1 VTPTKIAVCIKQV
14 LDRDAPLIIDAAGR
28 RVRESDLPR
37 AMSEADRSALELGL
51 SLKEA
56 TNGELVVVSLGEAG
70 AVQVIRD
77 ALARGADRGILLQRE
92 GDALEPL
99 HVAAALAQGL
109 RDEACGCVLTG
120 VQSDDGGH
128 AQTGVMLA
136 ELLGLTHTTM
146 VVEADSEGDGLRARR
161 ELEGGAL
168 QWWRVPMPCLLT
180 VQAGAYRLRHASIKG
195 VMGAKKK
202 PVATVPVDEA
212 MFAELPGTI
221 ETVALSPPPAREG
234 AERIDGAAPDVVPRL
249 VAVLTEYRSA

>member
-1 VTPTKIAVCIKQV
+1 MKIAVCIKQV
-14 LDRDAPLIIDAAGR
+14 LDRDAPLLIDAAAR

-56 TNGELVVVSLGEAG
+56 TNGELLVVSLGEAG

-77 ALARGADRGILLQRE
+77 ALARGADRGILLQHE

-99 HVAAALAQGL
+99 HVAVALARGL
-109 RDEACGCVLTG
+109 GDEACRCVLTG

-136 ELLGLTHTTM
+136 ELLGLAHTTM
-146 VVEADSEGDGLRARR
+146 VVEAAHGELDGLRARR

-168 QWWRVPMPCLLT
+168 QWWHVPMPCLLT

-202 PVATVPVDEA
+202 PVATVPVEEA
-212 MFAELPGTI
+212 MFTELPRTI
-221 ETVALSPPPAREG
+221 ETVALTTPPAREG
-234 AERIDGAAPDVVPRL
+234 AERIDGASADVVSRL

>member
-1 VTPTKIAVCIKQV
+1 MKIAVCIKQV

-28 RVRESDLPR
+28 RVRQSDLPR
-37 AMSEADRSALELGL
+37 AMNEADRSALELGL

-56 TNGELVVVSLGEAG
+56 TNGELVVVSLGESE

-77 ALARGADRGILLQRE
+77 ALARGADRGILLQHE

-128 AQTGVMLA
+128 AQTGGMLA

-146 VVEADSEGDGLRARR
+146 VVEAAHDEPDGLRARR

-180 VQAGAYRLRHASIKG
+180 VQAGAYCLRHASIKG

-202 PVATVPVDEA
+202 PIATVPVDEA

-221 ETVALSPPPAREG
+221 ETVGLATPAAREG
-234 AERIDGAAPDVVPRL
+234 AERIEGAAADVVPSL